1 MPFGIVGLAVGY
13 SYYKYYLKTKELG
26 SYKTPLQSGVFPDG
40 KAPNIGPAGSVWL
53 FISVR
58 TGISIQ
64 HFNFIFSRMLSRV
77 AAPIARVPVR
87 FARHVSWLFYL
98 IILSCFL
105 ILGYHQVWCLDRLRS
120 SNRLHFVFLR
130 WIRWL
135 VFTTQDQCQMGTQIC
150 LLQSCCSRRR
160 RGRRRRWRINILL
173 SLNYLP

>member
-98 IILSCFL
+98 IILFLDFRVSPSLMLGSATLFQPSSLCFSTL
-105 ILGYHQVWCLDRLRS
+105 NSLVGVHHTRS
-120 SNRLHFVFLR
+120 MPDGNTNLSSPKL
-130 WIRWL
+130 
-135 VFTTQDQCQMGTQIC
+135 
-150 LLQSCCSRRR
+150 LLQKATRKKKKMT
-160 RGRRRRWRINILL
+160 NKYFAL
-173 SLNYLP
+173 